1 MGVLIAYSSSA
12 HRNLDLLST
21 REVPNRTVFRT
32 ACLTSLPAR
41 QLLPARRVG
50 ATPLCRALPGRA
62 VPAATPGGV
71 PPGRDRPGQ
80 GADTH
85 PGRAAYRADRGHIR
99 PRSARS
105 AGDRSWPPAP
115 GTPHRCVQ
123 GMLRRASGQT
133 RLSLPPRTD
142 LTPSGE
148 RSNGCCRNPS
158 HSRPGSIPWRRLLRR
173 HWQCLPGR
181 PWRCLL
187 RRLLGVGPDVDAPAG
202 EPGGEAGVLPLLA
215 DRQRQL
221 VVRHGHPGGAG
232 GEVHDLHLAH
242 PSG

>member
-21 REVPNRTVFRT
+21 REVPSRTGFRT
-32 ACLTSLPAR
+32 ACLTALPAR
-41 QLLPARRVG
+41 QLLPARRIG

-62 VPAATPGGV
+62 VPAATSGGV
-71 PPGRDRPGQ
+71 PPGRDRPGR

-85 PGRAAYRADRGHIR
+85 PGRAAYRADRGRTR
-99 PRSARS
+99 PHSARS
-105 AGDRSWPPAP
+105 AKDRSWPPAP

-123 GMLRRASGQT
+123 GMLRHASGQT
-133 RLSLPPRTD
+133 RLSLPPRTT

-158 HSRPGSIPWRRLLRR
+158 HSRPGSIPSRRR
-173 HWQCLPGR
+173 
-181 PWRCLL
+181 LL

-202 EPGGEAGVLPLLA
+202 EAGGEAGVLPLLA